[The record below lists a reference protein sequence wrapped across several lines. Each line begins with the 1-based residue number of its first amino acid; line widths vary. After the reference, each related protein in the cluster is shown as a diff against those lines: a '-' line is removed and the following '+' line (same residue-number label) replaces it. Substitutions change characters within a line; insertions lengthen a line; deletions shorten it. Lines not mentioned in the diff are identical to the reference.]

1 MPTFMNQPLFED
13 SIPGHNASY
22 YADYGIIVL
31 RCDRAWRQK
40 TSSERSKKTKLI
52 RSTNRR
58 PDSIYCLL
66 RVWQLGSME
75 IETSPQTLFIV
86 CFAFLLFNS
95 WDRESVCVKVL
106 MLVFGCLYLSDL
118 RNRAVVECERC
129 QDECT
134 HTKLLLR
141 AIYNFLDMS

>member
-1 MPTFMNQPLFED
+1 MVPGRAHLLIMNHDCSAPQGRCRFY
-13 SIPGHNASY
+13 AY
-22 YADYGIIVL
+22 YAKTGN
-31 RCDRAWRQK
+31 WRQK
-40 TSSERSKKTKLI
+40 TSSRNLKTKL
-52 RSTNRR
+52 SSSQGQT
-58 PDSIYCLL
+58 PGSVYCLL

-86 CFAFLLFNS
+86 CFAFLLFNG

-118 RNRAVVECERC
+118 RNRAAAVCERC

-134 HTKLLLR
+134 HTSYFCGQYTVSW
-141 AIYNFLDMS
+141 I

>member
-13 SIPGHNASY
+13 SIPGHNARY
-22 YADYGIIVL
+22 YAIIVL
-31 RCDRAWRQK
+31 RCERAWRQK
-40 TSSERSKKTKLI
+40 TSTKLI

-66 RVWQLGSME
+66 SVWQLGSME
-75 IETSPQTLFIV
+75 METSPQTLFIV
-86 CFAFLLFNS
+86 CSAFILFSN

-118 RNRAVVECERC
+118 RHRAAAVCERC

-141 AIYNFLDMS
+141 AIYSFLDMR